1 MKKIIVK
8 VLVCSLVIASSSTY
22 ADDDHSSS
30 GGGGGGGA
38 GVLLGVAAVGL
49 IIWAL
54 SGKKPE
60 SIGGGNKDTV
70 INQTTSSPSISQDK
84 EVTPSASDG
93 IGSNKKLEY

>member
-30 GGGGGGGA
+30 GGGGGGA

>member
-1 MKKIIVK
+1 MKKNIAK

-22 ADDDHSSS
+22 ADDDH
-30 GGGGGGGA
+30 GGGGGGGSGGA

-60 SIGGGNKDTV
+60 SIGGDSKDAAT
-70 INQTTSSPSISQDK
+70 NQTTSSPSMSQDK
-84 EVTPSASDG
+84 ETAPSASDG